1 MLGINTWEFFGLLV
15 LAMLVVGPDRLPE
28 YVAKLRG
35 WIRQARDMAEGAQSQ
50 LKDQMGPEFQ
60 DVDWK
65 QYDPRQYDPRKIVR
79 QALLDE
85 PADTDTA
92 AETFEPDAGPE
103 ATSEPTPAYA
113 PPFGQTYDP
122 DRLTPWDLEAT

>member
-85 PADTDTA
+85 PADPAPDA
-92 AETFEPDAGPE
+92 VDADAGPE
-103 ATSEPTPAYA
+103 ATSEPAPTYA

-122 DRLTPWDLEAT
+122 DRMTPWDLEAT